1 MGSEDGPLGP
11 MAMLGTL
18 VLLAISILLLRVLPS
33 PLLTLLTAWILV
45 SFPIGVLLGHCVLSE
60 E

>member
-1 MGSEDGPLGP
+1 MVSEDGPLGP
-11 MAMLGTL
+11 MAVLGTVAL
-18 VLLAISILLLRVLPS
+18 VAISILLLSVLPS
-33 PLLTLLTAWILV
+33 QLLTLLTAWILV